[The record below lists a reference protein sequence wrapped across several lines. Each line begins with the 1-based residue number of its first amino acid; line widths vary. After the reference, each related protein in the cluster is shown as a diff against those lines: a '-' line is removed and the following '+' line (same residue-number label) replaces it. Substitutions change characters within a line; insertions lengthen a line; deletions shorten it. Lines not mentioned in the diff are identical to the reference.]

1 MTILGAAGLGKSR
14 LALEFSKLVEGDGA
28 RVVRGRSLPYR
39 EHSAYGAFATQLKQ
53 LAGIFDSDG
62 VDVASAKLRTTV
74 AGVLDGREAT
84 QVVEHLS
91 ILLGLERGAS
101 ADDRESLFFSARC
114 FIEACARD
122 QPTLLVFEDIH
133 WADASLLDL
142 IEQLSVRLQN
152 LPILL
157 LTLARPELLDNRPW
171 GGGLLAYTALPLEP
185 LRGEDGQKLARI
197 VLSAASATGLDERAA
212 VIVETAEG
220 NPLFI
225 EQLAVGMS
233 EGSVAGETAL
243 PSTIRGLVAA
253 RLDALP
259 QSERK
264 LLLDGAVSGKVF
276 WRGLLERL
284 GHESPQATLA
294 GLERRD
300 LIRRE
305 ASSRIEG
312 DEEYTFTHVLIRDVA
327 YELLPRSER
336 RARHAEVARFVEE
349 SAPHIGEAG
358 AALARHWRE
367 AGNSE
372 RAVDCLIAAAEEAER
387 GWAKDL
393 AVSFYR
399 EALQLLPAEEEQRRR
414 LLRQRLAVAQQIY
427 LHITDVAGP
436 ETLEALS
443 RENPPG

>member
-1 MTILGAAGLGKSR
+1 
-14 LALEFSKLVEGDGA
+14 
-28 RVVRGRSLPYR
+28 
-39 EHSAYGAFATQLKQ
+39 
-53 LAGIFDSDG
+53 
-62 VDVASAKLRTTV
+62 
-74 AGVLDGREAT
+74 
-84 QVVEHLS
+84 
-91 ILLGLERGAS
+91 
-101 ADDRESLFFSARC
+101 
-114 FIEACARD
+114 
-122 QPTLLVFEDIH
+122 
-133 WADASLLDL
+133 
-142 IEQLSVRLQN
+142 
-152 LPILL
+152 
-157 LTLARPELLDNRPW
+157 
-171 GGGLLAYTALPLEP
+171 
-185 LRGEDGQKLARI
+185 
-197 VLSAASATGLDERAA
+197 
-212 VIVETAEG
+212 
-220 NPLFI
+220 
-225 EQLAVGMS
+225 MS